1 MDIRKID
8 DRLSAA
14 PQIAL
19 EDLKAIAGLGYRSV
33 ISNRPD
39 GEEPGQPDAARVR
52 AAAEAEGLAFRHI
65 PVTGANMGPEA
76 AAAMRAALDE
86 MPGPI
91 LGFCRSGTRTT
102 CLWGLASAGKRP
114 AQELIETARA
124 AGYDLSPLRP
134 QLENGPA

>member
-8 DRLSAA
+8 DRLDAS

-19 EDLKAIAGLGYRSV
+19 EDMKAIAARGYRSV
-33 ISNRPD
+33 VSNRPD
-39 GEEPGQPDAARVR
+39 DEEPGQPTAAQVK
-52 AAAEAEGLAFRHI
+52 AAAEAEGLTFRHI
-65 PVTGANMGPEA
+65 PVTGASMGPEA

-86 MPGPI
+86 LPGPI

-102 CLWGLASAGKRP
+102 CLWGLANAGKRP
-114 AQELIETARA
+114 AADLIETARA

-134 QLENGPA
+134 RLETGPA

>member
-8 DRLSAA
+8 DRLDAA

-19 EDLKAIAGLGYRSV
+19 EDMKAIAGLGYRSV

-39 GEEPGQPDAARVR
+39 GEEPGQPDAAQVK
-52 AAAEAEGLAFRHI
+52 AAAEAEGLTFRHI
-65 PVTGANMGPEA
+65 PVTGASMGP
-76 AAAMRAALDE
+76 DE
-86 MPGPI
+86 LPGPV

-102 CLWGLASAGKRP
+102 CLWGLASAGTRP

-124 AGYDLSPLRP
+124 AGYDLSPLKPR
-134 QLENGPA
+134 LENGPA

>member
-8 DRLSAA
+8 DRLDAS

-19 EDLKAIAGLGYRSV
+19 EDMTAIAGLGYRSV

-39 GEEPGQPDAARVR
+39 DEEPGQPSAAEVK
-52 AAAEAEGLAFRHI
+52 AAAEAHGLTFRHI
-65 PVTGANMGPEA
+65 PVTGGNMDSEA
-76 AAAMRAALDE
+76 VAAMRAALDDL
-86 MPGPI
+86 PGPV

-102 CLWGLASAGKRP
+102 CLWGLANAGKRP
-114 AQELIETARA
+114 AGELIETARA

-134 QLENGPA
+134 RLENGPA